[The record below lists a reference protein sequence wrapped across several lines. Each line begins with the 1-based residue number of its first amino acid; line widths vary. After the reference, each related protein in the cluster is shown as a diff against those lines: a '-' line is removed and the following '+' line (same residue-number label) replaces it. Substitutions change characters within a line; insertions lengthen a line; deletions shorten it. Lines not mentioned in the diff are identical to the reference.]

1 MKIRKVKWNN
11 HPVLGN
17 LELNFTKPNGTT
29 YNNIIFIGE
38 NGTGKTSIM
47 DSLGTFLN
55 MGSFDDFEYLE
66 FETTSG
72 IYRAVHREEDQS
84 INTFFVLQ
92 DTASGNRRK
101 INRDKYH
108 HPDHITADPEDP
120 RSYGCAISKARA
132 DYKTDKIKHTTTSE
146 LDKSKYSDD
155 NDDNFTSLKQLFVD
169 IVSQDEHDYTVINEG
184 KDHNNTITVD
194 DFRLY
199 HSKQYRFIR
208 AFDGFFADRGLK
220 YGKVENIADNK
231 EILFQKG
238 ANWVPI
244 DNLST
249 GEKQIVYRGM
259 YLLQNLNVLS
269 GAVVFIDEPELSM
282 HPRWQN
288 KILSY
293 YESLFKDNTGKE
305 TAQLFFATH
314 SNFVVDSSFADPDN
328 HMIILLS
335 SDTNGLVS
343 SYQVQDAD
351 RVLPR
356 VSSAEINYLAFRLPS
371 IEYHVELYGYLQI
384 KEGCLATGHD
394 YNVMETDTFIKN
406 HSLYDPSRH
415 QKQYIYRDRNGH
427 SRTYETLCTYIR
439 NCIDHPDPS
448 IHPEPS
454 EEEMRCSIEL
464 LRELC
469 R

>member
-1 MKIRKVKWNN
+1 MKIRKVKWQS

-17 LELNFTKPNGTT
+17 LELDFTRSDGTT
-29 YNNIIFIGE
+29 YDNIVLIGE
-38 NGTGKTSIM
+38 NGAGKTSVM
-47 DSLGTFLN
+47 DSIGTFLN
-55 MGSFDDFEYLE
+55 IGSFDVFEYLE
-66 FETTSG
+66 FETSEG
-72 IYRAVHREEDQS
+72 IFRALHRGPDQG
-84 INTFFVLQ
+84 NTTFFVLQ
-92 DTASGNRRK
+92 NLATGERRK
-101 INRDKYH
+101 INRDRINNPNSIYS
-108 HPDHITADPEDP
+108 DTEDP

-132 DYKTDKIKHTTTSE
+132 DYKTDKIKHTSTTE

-155 NDDNFTSLKQLFVD
+155 SNDNFTSLKQLFVD
-169 IVSQDEHDYTVINEG
+169 VVSQDEHDYTVINEG

-194 DFRLY
+194 EFRLN
-199 HSKQYRFIR
+199 HSKQYRFVR
-208 AFDGFFADRGLK
+208 AFDGFFSDRGLR
-220 YGKVENIADNK
+220 YGKVENVAGNK

-238 ANWVPI
+238 ANSIPI

-259 YLLQNLNVLS
+259 FLLQNLNVLS
-269 GAVVFIDEPELSM
+269 GSVVFVDEPELSM
-282 HPRWQN
+282 HPRWQQ

-293 YESLFKDNTGKE
+293 YENLFKDSTGHE
-305 TAQLFFATH
+305 SAQMFFATH
-314 SNFVVDSSFADPDN
+314 SNFVVDSSFADPNN

-335 SDTNGLVS
+335 SDDSGLVS
-343 SYQVQDAD
+343 CSQIHNAD

-356 VSSAEINYLAFRLPS
+356 ISSAEINYLAFHLPS

-384 KEGCLATGHD
+384 KEGIHAGHEL
-394 YNVMETDTFIKN
+394 NVMETDNFIKN
-406 HSLYDPSRH
+406 HSSYDPSRH
-415 QKQYIYRDRNGH
+415 QKPYIFTDRNGNT
-427 SRTYETLCTYIR
+427 RTYETLCTYIR

-454 EEEMRCSIEL
+454 EEEMKCSIEL